1 MFGPD
6 GADRRDGVE
15 SEFGPSR
22 ERAAVLV
29 GAGIAC
35 RRKEL
40 VLDVSMGSVHLEHLE
55 TCA

>member
-15 SEFGPSR
+15 SEFGPSG